1 MSFVQNIS
9 TENFKCGS
17 VTKGHALYSTF
28 QKLKVRKTG
37 FINFIYSICES
48 KEPLN
53 GLFSGKIYIFK

>member
-1 MSFVQNIS
+1 MWEFD
-9 TENFKCGS
+9 KRP
-17 VTKGHALYSTF
+17 LYSTF

-53 GLFSGKIYIFK
+53 GLFCGKIKSSNEEN